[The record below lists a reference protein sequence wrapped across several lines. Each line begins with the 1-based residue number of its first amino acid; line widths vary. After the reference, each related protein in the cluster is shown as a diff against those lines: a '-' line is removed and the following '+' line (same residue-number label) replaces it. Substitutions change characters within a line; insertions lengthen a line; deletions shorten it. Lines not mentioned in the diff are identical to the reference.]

1 MSEDNGLIDTL
12 ELSKAVDYDDTDIE
26 HFTNML
32 NELNISHVVQE
43 DNTVVLTFRRIRFD
57 MNGKRAD

>member
-1 MSEDNGLIDTL
+1 MSEDKVIVEPMVPGDAPIP
-12 ELSKAVDYDDTDIE
+12 ADIE
-26 HFTNML
+26 VFLGIL

-57 MNGKRAD
+57 MNGKRVG